1 MSIRRSRVN
10 PLVAGVIAGIVMAA
24 IVLTMAWI
32 NVNFAAPWSSTHTLT
47 VETTDADGIGV
58 SSDVRINGR
67 LVGQVTGVTANGQ
80 NAEVTIHVDNG
91 EWPLPA
97 TTTASVRL
105 ATLLGQKYIQL
116 EPPAQSSGGATLAD
130 GATIKGG
137 KPVVDFDQILN
148 TFDQPTRN
156 ALKDILATGGR
167 AVANQE
173 GTLQNLLPDLA
184 DLNQHSIVPTGELAH
199 RDQSLNSILVN
210 LGVVADQLS
219 ASRDD
224 LAGVIDNLN
233 RLTGALAQHTDS
245 LRSFIN
251 QGDQLT
257 ISTDQVLG
265 GGDAARLA
273 ADLPKVNEIVHDL
286 TTGFGEVV
294 PQSQSFQQYV
304 GPAVVDNLIYRIG
317 DATSQSDRDGYWL
330 RQNLQSL
337 DLSQFGIGS
346 ATGAAP
352 LPIPGGSANAQTAPP
367 KPPLPLPLPP
377 TCILGVCVGGG
388 GGTGGSGTGG
398 SGTGGSGGGSG
409 GGGHCVIS
417 LGNICVGK
425 ASDGSTATS
434 SATLT
439 SDGTAGSQVSNGAP
453 WYVDATFALW
463 EGA

>member
-1 MSIRRSRVN
+1 MSIHRSRVN
-10 PLVAGVIAGIVMAA
+10 PLVAGVVAGIVMAA
-24 IVLTMAWI
+24 VVLTMAWI
-32 NVNFAAPWSSTHTLT
+32 NVNFSAPWPFASTHTLT

-58 SSDVRINGR
+58 SSDVRIDGR

-80 NAEVTIHVDNG
+80 NAEVTIKVDSS

-116 EPPAQSSGGATLAD
+116 EPPAQSSAGANLAD

-167 AVANQE
+167 AVSNQE

-184 DLNQHSIVPTGELAH
+184 DLNQHSIVPTGELAN

-224 LAGVIDNLN
+224 LAGVINNLN

-265 GGDAARLA
+265 DGYAARLA

-304 GPAVVDNLIYRIG
+304 GPGVVDNLIYRIG

-352 LPIPGGSANAQTAPP
+352 LPIPGGSTNAQAP
-367 KPPLPLPLPP
+367 PPLPLPPLPP
-377 TCILGVCVGGG
+377 TCILGVCVGGN
-388 GGTGGSGTGG
+388 GGTGGSGTSG
-398 SGTGGSGGGSG
+398 SGTGGSGSG

-425 ASDGSTATS
+425 TSYGSAATP

-439 SDGTAGSQVSNGAP
+439 SDGTAGSPASDGTP
-453 WYVDATFALW
+453 WFVDATFALW